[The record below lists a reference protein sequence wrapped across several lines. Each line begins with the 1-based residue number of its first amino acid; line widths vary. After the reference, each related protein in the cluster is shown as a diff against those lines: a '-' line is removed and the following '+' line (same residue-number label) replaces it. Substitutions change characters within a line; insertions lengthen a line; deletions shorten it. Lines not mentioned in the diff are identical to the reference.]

1 MVVEP
6 ITSMNDLY
14 YQLHNYG
21 EAYFT
26 DVTISGNDITCFKG
40 TDIPLYLKSSGDSGC
55 VLSGMDSLIFGARFT
70 DNSNAK
76 VLITQVIRTQH
87 GMVIYGRDNWSS
99 SATLM
104 PVFIITKDN
113 AGTPNTVIFAHMF
126 PDSTNGKKTFQC
138 MNSES
143 GATSNDCLDTT
154 DVSLLTSIVPVIVS
168 GSMNFCPNLMWT
180 IQKQYNLTGEIVIG
194 THHYWTD
201 GQIALLDT

>member
-6 ITSMNDLY
+6 INSKNDLY
-14 YQLHNYG
+14 YQLRSYG

-26 DVTISGNDITCFKG
+26 DVTISGNSITCFKG
-40 TDIPLYLKSSGDSGC
+40 TDTPLYLKGTGDDGC
-55 VLSGMDSLIFGARFT
+55 VLSGMDSLIFGTSFCGT
-70 DNSNAK
+70 SSAK
-76 VLITQVIRTQH
+76 ILITQVIRTQY
-87 GMVIYGRDNWSS
+87 GIVIYGKDNWYE
-99 SATLM
+99 AVNYM

-113 AGTPNTVIFAHMF
+113 ADNTVIFAHVF
-126 PDSTNGKKTFQC
+126 PDSTDGKKQFQC

-143 GATSNDCLDTT
+143 GATTNVCLLTSDT
-154 DVSLLTSIVPVIVS
+154 SLMTSIVPVIVS

-201 GQIALLDT
+201 GQVALLDT